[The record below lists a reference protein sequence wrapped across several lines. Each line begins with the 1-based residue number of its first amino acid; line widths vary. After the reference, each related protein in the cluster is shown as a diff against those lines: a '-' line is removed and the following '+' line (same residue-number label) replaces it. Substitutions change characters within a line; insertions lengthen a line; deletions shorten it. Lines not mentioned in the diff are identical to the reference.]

1 MRIKDILRDPKKIFF
16 SIGMHGG
23 LKFLSDKCYL
33 KLIYWSNIGK
43 KLNLDNPATYNE
55 KIQWLK
61 LHDRKPEYT
70 MMVDKYEV
78 KKYVENCI
86 GKDKVIP
93 TIGIYNSWKEINF
106 EELPEQFVIKCTHDS
121 GGVCICKNKQEFN
134 FEMAKKKINKL
145 LKRNF
150 YYTGREWPY
159 KNVKPRIIIEQ
170 YMEDESGYELKDYKF
185 FCFNGNVEMM
195 FLATDRNAKTETCF
209 DFFDKEFNH
218 LNIINGHP
226 NTTKKI
232 TKPENYDLMI
242 ELAEKLS
249 KNIPHVRID
258 FYNINGK
265 IYFGE
270 MTFYHFSGF
279 IKFEPEEWDY
289 KFGELIKL
297 PKD

>member
-1 MRIKDILRDPKKIFF
+1 MRIKEILHDPKKIFF

-23 LKFLSDKCYL
+23 FNFLSDQQYL
-33 KLIYWSNIGK
+33 KLLYWSNVGK
-43 KLNLDNPATYNE
+43 KLNLENPSTYNE

-61 LHDRKPEYT
+61 LYNRQPEYT

-78 KKYVENCI
+78 KKYVESYI
-86 GKDKVIP
+86 GKDKIIP
-93 TIGIYNSWKEINF
+93 TIGVYNSWEEIDF
-106 EELPEQFVIKCTHDS
+106 YKLPRQFVIKCTHDS
-121 GGVCICKNKQEFN
+121 GGVCICKNKEEFD
-134 FEMAKKKINKL
+134 FKEAKRKINKS

-150 YYTGREWPY
+150 YYIGREWPY

-185 FCFNGNVEMM
+185 FCFDGRVEMM

-209 DFFDKEFNH
+209 DFFDKDFNH
-218 LNIINGHP
+218 LAIKNGHP
-226 NTTKKI
+226 NSTKKI
-232 TKPENYDLMI
+232 IKPENYDLMI
-242 ELAEKLS
+242 SLAEKLS
-249 KNIPHVRID
+249 QNIPHVRID

-279 IKFEPEEWDY
+279 VKFEPDEWDY
-289 KFGELIKL
+289 KFGKLLKL
-297 PKD
+297 PQ